1 MKNIISSNYL
11 KYFYSALFLTNL
23 ILFSL
28 NDESAYHND
37 FEEKIAIANS
47 VFLILYIFEDLA
59 RLTVWKQKENK
70 YVLILEFIIDV
81 ISISL

>member
-1 MKNIISSNYL
+1 M
-11 KYFYSALFLTNL
+11 KYFYSTLFLTNL

-37 FEEKIAIANS
+37 FEEKIAIINS
-47 VFLILYIFEDLA
+47 TFLILYIFEDIAKLI
-59 RLTVWKQKENK
+59 VWKQKENK
-70 YVLILEFIIDV
+70 YILILEFIIDV

>member
-1 MKNIISSNYL
+1 M
-11 KYFYSALFLTNL
+11 KYFYSILFLTNL

-37 FEEKIAIANS
+37 FEEKIAIINS
-47 VFLILYIFEDLA
+47 TFLILYIFEDIAKLI
-59 RLTVWKQKENK
+59 VWKQKENK
-70 YVLILEFIIDV
+70 YILILEFIIDV